1 MTQCV
6 KVQGSQRWNT
16 RFANR
21 LHELENLK
29 AQRKRLKVETLER
42 KK

>member
-6 KVQGSQRWNT
+6 KVQGSQRWNIG
-16 RFANR
+16 FANR

-29 AQRKRLKVETLER
+29 AQRKRLKVETLE
-42 KK
+42 KIK